1 MDSYIS
7 LVLVAILVESII
19 EWIKDIV
26 RKEVQ
31 WMDLASLGISFVVLY
46 ILGPDIP
53 PIIGFNIEIPV
64 LGIIFLSIII
74 SRGANYV
81 HEVLDRVNNWRKT
94 LNL

>member
-1 MDSYIS
+1 MDNYIS
-7 LVLVAILVESII
+7 LILVAILVESLV

-31 WMDLASLGISFVVLY
+31 WMDLASLAVSFVVLY
-46 ILGPDIP
+46 ILGPEIP
-53 PIIGFNIEIPV
+53 PIIGFNIEVPF

-81 HEVLDRVNNWRKT
+81 HEILDRVNNWRKV
-94 LNL
+94 LKL